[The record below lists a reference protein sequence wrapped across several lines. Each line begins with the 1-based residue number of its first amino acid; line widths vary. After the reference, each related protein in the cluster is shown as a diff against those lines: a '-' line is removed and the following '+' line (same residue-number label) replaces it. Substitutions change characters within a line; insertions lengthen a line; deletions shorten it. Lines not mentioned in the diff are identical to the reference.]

1 MGSLPDRDQ
10 KRAEEVDKTW
20 AEANEVFKRDV
31 LGMQPV
37 DLSAAF
43 VETAKDKERLRVQ
56 DDLCRAGVPEGCA
69 EWDEAM
75 AAADQRAAG
84 FAAKEVAEV
93 SAFALDGSCMYRRVG
108 RPERIAAVIDGRL

>member
-1 MGSLPDRDQ
+1 MASQ
-10 KRAEEVDKTW
+10 YA
-20 AEANEVFKRDV
+20 A
-31 LGMQPV
+31 
-37 DLSAAF
+37 SAAF

-56 DDLCRAGVPEGCA
+56 DDLRQAGVPEGCA